1 MSAEITN
8 QLIKNINYQRT
19 GPREIIFSEGKKFIK
34 YKKVKWVEIFILF

>member
-19 GPREIIFSEGKKFIK
+19 GPREIVFSEGKNSLNIK
-34 YKKVKWVEIFILF
+34 RWNG

>member
-19 GPREIIFSEGKKFIK
+19 GPIEIVFIEGKKFIK
-34 YKKVKWVEIFILF
+34 Y